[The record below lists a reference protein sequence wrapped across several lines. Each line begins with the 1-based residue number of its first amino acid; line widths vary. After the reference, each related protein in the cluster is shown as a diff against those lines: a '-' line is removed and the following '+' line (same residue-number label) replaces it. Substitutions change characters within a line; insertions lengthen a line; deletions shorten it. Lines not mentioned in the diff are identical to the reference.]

1 MVAQNAERHD
11 GVDDDDDGDVTW
23 CRAKGAVNAAV
34 RLNVECSAAIAM
46 RVVQLWM
53 CMAFNV
59 L

>member
-1 MVAQNAERHD
+1 VAAQNAERHD
-11 GVDDDDDGDVTW
+11 GGVDDDGDVTW
-23 CRAKGAVNAAV
+23 CRANGAVNAAV

-59 L
+59 MC